1 MMYADKIMLARIF
14 MGHGCAG
21 KHECVACGL
30 ADRADKPLKRTLK
43 SNFVNF
49 DELMVVK
56 SDFICESCEALM
68 TDPDMRFRAIYYPEA
83 ENKLI
88 PERSEVLKIISNP
101 TNQWVLSLPYSNKK
115 HHWLYAGLSDT
126 QRAYIGTD
134 NRTIVIDYQKYDIPG
149 TIDLISMLISG
160 GIPRSEIISGS
171 YSLATRYNMP
181 DIMQYDERL
190 APLRPCGAIELF
202 VKYTPAVKEKI
213 ELPKGCVPMITETE
227 QKAGEILYGIAARS
241 QYRIENGLSFWG
253 GFFERRINRLKNLPL
268 HEFVSRLSDAVG
280 AATIHVDGLAGIEND
295 EAIMNEIRK
304 KTKLVLSIAY
314 DLNKEVKK

>member
-1 MMYADKIMLARIF
+1 MMYADRIMLARIF
-14 MGHGCAG
+14 MGFGCEG
-21 KHECVACGL
+21 EHECVSCGL
-30 ADRADKPLKRTLK
+30 SDRANTPLKRSLK

-49 DELMVVK
+49 DELMVGK
-56 SDFICESCEALM
+56 SDFICESCMALM
-68 TDPDMRFRAIYYPEA
+68 ADPDMRFRAVYYREPGKK
-83 ENKLI
+83 NI
-88 PERSEVLKIISNP
+88 PERADVLEIIKNP
-101 TNQWVLSLPYSNKK
+101 SDEWVLSLPYSNKK

-134 NRTIVIDYQKYDIPG
+134 NRTIVIDYQKYDIPR

-160 GIPRSEIISGS
+160 GIPRSEIITGA

-241 QYRIENGLSFWG
+241 QYRVENGLSFWG

-314 DLNKEVKK
+314 GLNKEVKK